1 MKRQLYGIDRVS
13 KTRRI
18 SYRTIKKL
26 GRSYKVN
33 KSSIRNNEE
42 AVQQKTKEFS
52 RIEGRR

>member
-33 KSSIRNNEE
+33 ESSIRNNEE